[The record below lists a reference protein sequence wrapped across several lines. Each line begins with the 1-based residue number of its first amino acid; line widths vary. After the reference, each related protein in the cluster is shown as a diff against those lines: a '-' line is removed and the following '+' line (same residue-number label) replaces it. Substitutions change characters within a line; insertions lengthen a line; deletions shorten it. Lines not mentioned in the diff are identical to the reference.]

1 MQVRIA
7 GKKNR
12 QTSAGGNLSSNKQS
26 DGYISLSLLAD
37 IFLPASVS
45 GKKSPHTAGKS
56 DADNQLVPALR
67 PCLSGH

>member
-1 MQVRIA
+1 VQVRIA

-45 GKKSPHTAGKS
+45 GKKK
-56 DADNQLVPALR
+56 PAH
-67 PCLSGH
+67 GGQE